1 MYKKIAILGLLLSLL
16 ATSAFGCKTTSQQ
29 IKEGTKP
36 VTLTYWRV
44 FDGEDDFSSIIQA
57 YQALHPYI
65 TIDYKKLRYEE
76 YEKELL
82 NALAEDRGPDIIS
95 IHNTW
100 IKKYQSKLAPMPA
113 STAMVVQ
120 VEQGAIK
127 KEIVSE
133 LRTSASPTIKQIQ
146 DGFVDI
152 VASDVIIDN
161 QVYGLPLSVD
171 TLAMYY
177 NKDLLNSAGI
187 SEPAKYWNEDFQQ
200 QVKKLTKQ
208 DIQKGITQ
216 AGVAMG
222 TGSNIER
229 STDLISV
236 IMMQN
241 GTQMMDGNDVT
252 FNEVPD
258 SIKSYGYNPGLDAVR
273 FYSEFANP
281 NKEVYSWNSSLPN
294 SLEMFMNGNLAIMF
308 GYAYHLPTIRAGAA
322 KLNFSIAKLP
332 QIEGSLSDVNFGNYW
347 VESVLKKSTHT
358 NEAWNFIIFATQAE
372 QAKTYLQNTK
382 KPAAL
387 RSLIDQQKTDGDIG
401 VFVSQLL
408 TAKSWYHGK
417 NPSLAEEY
425 MEQMLDSIA
434 GNTEQ
439 ISQIINDGAAKVQQ
453 TVE

>member
-1 MYKKIAILGLLLSLL
+1 MYKKIAILGLLFVLI
-16 ATSAFGCKTTSQQ
+16 TSSGFGCKTVSKQTQQ
-29 IKEGTKP
+29 SMQPI
-36 VTLTYWRV
+36 TLNYWRV
-44 FDGEDDFSSIIQA
+44 FDGEDDFADIISA
-57 YQALHPYI
+57 YEALHPYI
-65 TIDYKKLRYEE
+65 TINYKKFRYEE

-100 IKKYQSKLAPMPA
+100 IKKYQSKLEPMPS
-113 STAMVVQ
+113 STSVVFQ
-120 VEQGAIK
+120 VQKGTIK
-127 KEIVSE
+127 KEIVNE
-133 LRTSASPTIKQIQ
+133 LQTVASPTIKQIQ
-146 DGFVDI
+146 DGFVD
-152 VASDVIIDN
+152 VVSSDVIIDN

-187 SEPAKYWNEDFQQ
+187 SEPAKYWNQDFQQ

-241 GTQMMDGNDVT
+241 GAEMMKGDKVT
-252 FNEVPD
+252 FNNIPD
-258 SIKSYGYNPGLDAVR
+258 SIKSYGYNPGVDAVR

-281 NKEVYSWNSSLPN
+281 NKEVYSWNADLPN

-308 GYAYHLPTIRAGAA
+308 GYAYHLPTIRAGAK

-332 QIEGSLSDVNFGNYW
+332 QIEGSMSDVNFANYW
-347 VESVLKKSTHT
+347 VESVLKKSAHPD
-358 NEAWNFIIFATQAE
+358 EAWNFVIFETKAE
-372 QAKTYLQNTK
+372 QAKSYLEKTK
-382 KPAAL
+382 KPTAL
-387 RSLIDQQKTDGDIG
+387 RSLIDSQKADGDIG

-408 TAKSWYHGK
+408 TSKSWYHGN
-417 NPSLAEEY
+417 NPTLAEQY
-425 MEQMLDSIA
+425 MTEMLDNIA
-434 GNTEQ
+434 DNTED
-439 ISQIINDGAAKVQQ
+439 ISDAINHGAAKIQQ
-453 TVE
+453 TIQ